1 MASYSHEFSNFPD
14 QLITRHNFKNI
25 DDNSGVS
32 NLINEI
38 NSLRAAGKYDEA
50 AKLIRTSSD
59 LISQYIVDSTT
70 FRTWEE
76 EIWNGQVF
84 AKQKQQVIFD
94 GDDIPVGELGDIW
107 IGAWYICY
115 VILQATIQIK

>member
-38 NSLRAAGKYDEA
+38 NSLRAAG
-50 AKLIRTSSD
+50 RC
-59 LISQYIVDSTT
+59 
-70 FRTWEE
+70 
-76 EIWNGQVF
+76 VF
-84 AKQKQQVIFD
+84 GTAGV
-94 GDDIPVGELGDIW
+94 
-107 IGAWYICY
+107 
-115 VILQATIQIK
+115 

>member
-76 EIWNGQVF
+76 EIWNGQAF

-107 IGAWYICY
+107 IGA
-115 VILQATIQIK
+115 